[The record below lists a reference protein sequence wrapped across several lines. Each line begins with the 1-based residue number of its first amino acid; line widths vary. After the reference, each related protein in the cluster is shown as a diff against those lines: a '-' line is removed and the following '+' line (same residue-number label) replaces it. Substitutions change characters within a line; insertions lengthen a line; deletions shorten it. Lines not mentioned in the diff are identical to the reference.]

1 MAQMVKLGLASV
13 CSVFAVIFGGWSIL
27 LTTLLIL
34 NILDMIVGILGSKD
48 PLNSRRLTEG
58 GTRKGIMWMWV
69 LIANLLHLVL
79 EKMGYPLGV
88 SIANWVVIYYIITE
102 LVSLEEN
109 TEKLGAPIPGPIS
122 FVVEKLKVIMN
133 DKFKNMK
140 DDEK

>member
-1 MAQMVKLGLASV
+1 MTQMIKVWLASV
-13 CSVFAVIFGGWSIL
+13 CSIFAYIFGGWSIL

-34 NILDMIVGILGSKD
+34 NVLDMIVGILASRD

-122 FVVEKLKVIMN
+122 FAVEKLKMIMN
-133 DKFKNMK
+133 SKFENKK
-140 DDEK
+140 DDVK

>member
-1 MAQMVKLGLASV
+1 MQQIIKMSAAGV
-13 CSVFAVIFGGWSIL
+13 CSVFAYIFGGWSIL
-27 LTTLLIL
+27 LTTLLVL
-34 NILDMIVGILGSKD
+34 NILDMIVGILSSRD

-58 GTRKGIMWMWV
+58 GTRKGIMWMWI

-122 FVVEKLKVIMN
+122 FAVEKLKMIMN
-133 DKFKNMK
+133 SKFENKK
-140 DDEK
+140 DDDK